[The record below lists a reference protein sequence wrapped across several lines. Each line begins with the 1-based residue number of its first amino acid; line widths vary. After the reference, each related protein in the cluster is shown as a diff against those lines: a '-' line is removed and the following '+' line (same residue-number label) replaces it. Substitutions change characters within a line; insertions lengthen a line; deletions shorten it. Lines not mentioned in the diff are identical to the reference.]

1 MKLRYVI
8 SLILAFCLSFTN
20 AQDSANFNLF
30 RVGVS
35 AGAFNYIGDIGTF
48 KQLGAVDDLRMG
60 YTLSFNQRFLTMF
73 SADATG
79 FYGKVASNERSGSR
93 NLNFESSIMG
103 GQFTI
108 GFHFDNKYMIKNG
121 RLGPYIFGGVG
132 YFLFDPHGDLT
143 DKNGLQYYY
152 WSDGT
157 IRSQIEN
164 TANIPTAKKLKRDYK
179 YESKLSD
186 PNNNYAR
193 SALMFPVGFG
203 VKAHVTRNV
212 DFLMQGTYYFA
223 KTDYLDNFK
232 AGVQN
237 DGFWSLTLGF
247 QFNFQK
253 KAETTTEGGLDIVA
267 SIVNA
272 DEDSDGV
279 KNIDDKCPF
288 TPEGAKVDAKGC
300 PIDSDGD
307 GVNDLR
313 DAEPKTQKNAWVSD
327 SGVTITDSMFQKMYN
342 DSLSMDHEVLCQVYP
357 SLCKVAGAPEE
368 ENKKDD
374 GSKLGLPY
382 SLADTDNDGKITT
395 KEIYALIDKFFDKT
409 AKVEIQDIH
418 SIIDFFFDQQ

>member
-1 MKLRYVI
+1 MKLRYVL
-8 SLILAFCLSFTN
+8 SLILLSFLSLLN
-20 AQDSANFNLF
+20 AQDSVKYNLF
-30 RVGVS
+30 RVGVG

-48 KQLGAVDDLRMG
+48 KQLGAVDDLRAG
-60 YTLSFNQRFLTMF
+60 YTLSLNQRFLTMF

-79 FYGKVASNERSGSR
+79 FYGKLATNERSGSR
-93 NLNFESSIMG
+93 NLNFESTIMG

-132 YFLFDPHGDLT
+132 YFLFDPHGDLQ

-157 IRSQIEN
+157 IRSQIESS
-164 TANIPTAKKLKRDYK
+164 ANIPTAVKLKRDYK
-179 YESKLSD
+179 YESKLTD
-186 PNNNYAR
+186 PNSNYAR

-203 VKAHVTRNV
+203 LKAHIVRNV
-212 DFLMQGTYYFA
+212 DFLMQGAYYFA
-223 KTDYLDNFK
+223 QTDYLDNFK

-253 KAETTTEGGLDIVA
+253 KPDASTTGGEGIVA
-267 SIVNA
+267 SIINA

-288 TPEGAKVDAKGC
+288 TPEGAKVDEKGC
-300 PIDSDGD
+300 PLDSDGD

-313 DAEPKTQKNAWVSD
+313 DIEPKTQKKAWVTD
-327 SGVTITDSMFQKMYN
+327 SGVTITDSVFQQMYN

-357 SLCKVAGAPEE
+357 SLCKAVGEKE
-368 ENKKDD
+368 DEKKAYD

-395 KEIYALIDKFFDKT
+395 KEIYSLIDKFFDKT
-409 AKVEIQDIH
+409 SKIQIQEIHQ
-418 SIIDFFFDQQ
+418 IIDYFFDQQ